1 MTIEEIRELGIEELE
16 KRSLEIAEE
25 TAEADSSQ
33 LETLNAELDAIEER
47 RSELN
52 TEIQERK
59 LAAEKVAKGDGKEIE
74 TRKEEETMSTM
85 EVRNSKEYIEAF
97 AKYIKTGKDA
107 ECRALLTANVQSEEL
122 TGTVPVPSIV
132 EGTIRAAWEN
142 DQIFSR
148 VRKSYFKG
156 NLKVGFEVSSTDA
169 VWHGEGSGPVT
180 EETLVL
186 GIVEMVPT
194 TIKKWISFSTE
205 VEAMGAEDF
214 LRYIYDELTY
224 RIIKAAAEG
233 VIQAITLSPVDYT
246 GGTNAVAVPKV
257 QGTATTA
264 SLVAAEGLLS
274 GQAQDLV
281 VICNRATAAAIKG
294 AALSAGYAYDPFDG
308 MTVLYTEGLKS
319 YTAASANEVF
329 MIVGDLAGVQAN
341 LPDGEAVKFV
351 YDEYTL
357 ADEDLVRVI
366 GRLYQATAVTGP
378 GMLVN
383 ITK

>member
-1 MTIEEIRELGIEELE
+1 MTIEEIRELGFEDLE

-25 TAEADSSQ
+25 TATADSEM

-47 RSELN
+47 RNALN
-52 TEIQERK
+52 IEIEERK
-59 LAAEKVAKGDGKEIE
+59 AAAEKVAEGKGKEIE
-74 TRKEEETMSTM
+74 SRKEEIMTNM
-85 EVRNSKEYIEAF
+85 EIRNSKEYIEAF
-97 AKYIKTGKDA
+97 ARYIKTGKDT
-107 ECRALLTANVQSEEL
+107 ECRALLTENVQSDEL
-122 TGTVPVPSIV
+122 HGTVPVPSIV

-156 NLKVGFEVSSTDA
+156 NLKVGFEVSSSDA
-169 VWHGEGSGPVT
+169 VWHGEGSGAVT
-180 EETLVL
+180 EENLVL

-224 RIIKAAAEG
+224 RIIKEAAEG
-233 VIQAITLSPVDYT
+233 VVQAITNAPTDYT
-246 GGTNAVAVPKV
+246 GGTGSVAVPQV

-264 SLVAAEGLLS
+264 SIVAAEGLLS
-274 GQAQDLV
+274 GQAEDLV
-281 VICNRATAAAIKG
+281 VICNRATAAAIKS
-294 AALSAGYAYDPFDG
+294 AALSAGFAYDPFDG
-308 MTVLYTEGLKS
+308 ATVLYTEALDS
-319 YTAASANEVF
+319 YAISSANDVF

-351 YDEYTL
+351 YDEFTL
-357 ADEDLVRVI
+357 AEQDLVRVI

-378 GMLVN
+378 GMFVN
-383 ITK
+383 VIK